1 MQTRR
6 SFLSQV
12 AAIALG
18 GSLLNVGATAT
29 GRPSGDEDQ
38 QSASQSTTELTVSG
52 DPAIV
57 GQIGLPAVPGVSF
70 GTIGRYAAIVS
81 PGDVDHI
88 AGKIETRDGQLSGG
102 SGTAIGSFDVR
113 SIATDLQRHTAFSR
127 INRTKGSN
135 STGTASGFGVTV
147 TASSADRHREARE
160 SPSELLARVE
170 PASVLVLE
178 PSRINLAV
186 DATRT
191 AAAERLARWRRRS
204 TRVGGSTR
212 GEVDTASAQD
222 SVVTAH
228 VSLDE
233 PMRRRLLDVL
243 PSSPERLRR
252 FVRSIQEAGVAI
264 QGNAAITELRYTFS
278 LDDNPSASQAFV
290 TLLAD
295 LRAHEGVR
303 LVDQSVSS
311 SVVTAHVSIPTDSLW
326 TVHRSLLGV

>member
-1 MQTRR
+1 M
-6 SFLSQV
+6 
-12 AAIALG
+12 
-18 GSLLNVGATAT
+18 
-29 GRPSGDEDQ
+29 
-38 QSASQSTTELTVSG
+38 
-52 DPAIV
+52 
-57 GQIGLPAVPGVSF
+57 
-70 GTIGRYAAIVS
+70 
-81 PGDVDHI
+81 
-88 AGKIETRDGQLSGG
+88 
-102 SGTAIGSFDVR
+102 
-113 SIATDLQRHTAFSR
+113 
-127 INRTKGSN
+127 
-135 STGTASGFGVTV
+135 
-147 TASSADRHREARE
+147 
-160 SPSELLARVE
+160 
-170 PASVLVLE
+170 
-178 PSRINLAV
+178 
-186 DATRT
+186 
-191 AAAERLARWRRRS
+191 
-204 TRVGGSTR
+204 
-212 GEVDTASAQD
+212 DTASAQD